1 MSEHMDVRIQGHSM
15 WPTFCDG
22 DVLRMMPILPDE
34 PLVVGDVVLANHP
47 LKPSVLVV
55 KRILRIEEDGRL
67 FLVGDQSDPTAS
79 EDSHNFGPVA
89 QHAVQAKW
97 SGVVERPDGVR
108 TRDRRIK
115 SPSLYLTTLQAR
127 LGLLPRL
134 FNASR
139 RIRTEAD

>member
-22 DVLRMMPILPDE
+22 DVLRMRPILPDE

-79 EDSHNFGPVA
+79 EDSHNFGPVP
-89 QHAVQAKW
+89 QHTVQAKW
-97 SGVVERPDGVR
+97 SGVVER
-108 TRDRRIK
+108 
-115 SPSLYLTTLQAR
+115 A
-127 LGLLPRL
+127 
-134 FNASR
+134 
-139 RIRTEAD
+139 